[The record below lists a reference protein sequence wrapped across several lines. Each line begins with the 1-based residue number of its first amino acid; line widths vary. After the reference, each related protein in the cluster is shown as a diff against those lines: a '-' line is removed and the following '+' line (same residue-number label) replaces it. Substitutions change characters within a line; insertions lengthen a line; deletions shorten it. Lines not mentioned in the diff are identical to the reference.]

1 MCCIEQMQIHR
12 TATAIIL
19 QSCYIVLFPSVKL
32 LVAFGFPSGATC
44 PLFLTVLGACTCAA

>member
-32 LVAFGFPSGATC
+32 LVAFGFPSGVIC